1 MIGNKRLP
9 RLAVQLFCL
18 VSASA
23 LLWPALPWRGAPR
36 FILQL
41 SPFVAVCSSISLRA
55 IEAGAGIGLI
65 FAGVA
70 VFRRRWFCRYLC
82 PTGLLLEGAASIGL
96 QKISWWNGCPPI
108 GHYAALLTIAGAAAG
123 YPLLLWLDPLAIFSS
138 SFTIR
143 IAAGAISV
151 ILAGIGLALLILLS
165 LTSGTVWCA
174 RLCPL
179 GGTQE
184 LLASAGSWLTGRRHG
199 KSPAANTAFPIPM
212 PSFARRAFLVGAAG
226 VGMGFFAKRVGA
238 ARGENAPLRPPG
250 AVSEDRFTGLC
261 LRCGNCVRTCP
272 SGIIQPDTGVAGL
285 TGLLAPTIQYG
296 KKYCLEDCRACT
308 QICPSGALQELSR
321 EQKPGY
327 VIGEA
332 LVDGSLCLLALGRK
346 DCDACERS
354 CPFDAV
360 HTYWDEEKYVA
371 YPVVR
376 PNKCNGCGACEVACP
391 TERIKAIRVWKR
403 VD

>member
-1 MIGNKRLP
+1 MTGRKRLP
-9 RLAVQLFCL
+9 RLAVQFICF

-23 LLWPALPWRGAPR
+23 LLWPALPWKGAPKC
-36 FILQL
+36 ILQL
-41 SPFVAVCSSISLRA
+41 SPLVAVGSSIALRA
-55 IEAGAGIGLI
+55 IGAGAGIGLI

-70 VFRRRWFCRYLC
+70 LFRRRWFCRYFC
-82 PTGLLLEGAASIGL
+82 PTGLLLEGAASVGL
-96 QKISWWNGCPPI
+96 QKTSWWNGCPPI
-108 GHYAALLTIAGAAAG
+108 GHYAALLTVAGAAAG
-123 YPLLLWLDPLAIFSS
+123 YPFLLWLDPLAIFSN
-138 SFTIR
+138 SFSIR
-143 IAAGAISV
+143 MAAGAISV
-151 ILAGIGLALLILLS
+151 VLSGISLALLILLS

-184 LLASAGSWLTGRRHG
+184 LLASAGSWLIGRRNG
-199 KSPAANTAFPIPM
+199 KSAATNTAFSVPL
-212 PSFARRAFLVGAAG
+212 PSFARRTFIVGAAG
-226 VGMGFFAKRVGA
+226 VGIGFLTKRVGA

-261 LRCGNCVRTCP
+261 LRCGNCVRACP
-272 SGIIQPDTGVAGL
+272 SRIIQPDTGVAGL
-285 TGLLAPTIQYG
+285 AGLLAPTIRYI

-308 QICPSGALQELSR
+308 QTCPSGALQALSL
-321 EQKPGY
+321 EQKAGY

-354 CPFDAV
+354 CPYDAV
-360 HTYWDEEKYVA
+360 HTYWDEERYVA

-376 PNKCNGCGACEVACP
+376 PNRCNGCGACEAACP